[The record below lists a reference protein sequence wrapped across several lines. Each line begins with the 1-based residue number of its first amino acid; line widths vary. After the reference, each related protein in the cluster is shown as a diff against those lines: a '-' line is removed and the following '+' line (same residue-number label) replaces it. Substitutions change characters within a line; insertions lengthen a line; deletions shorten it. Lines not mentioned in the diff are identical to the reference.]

1 MKKPKGYMRGGMMRK
16 TPKGMASGG
25 KLKMVTNDKGEEVP
39 HFAADGKGEMA
50 GGGKTRV
57 ANKMM
62 PKGYFKGGKTMSE
75 GDSIGGSL
83 GKKGEKEKLE
93 KLLQGSERSS
103 GYRTGPLKKEDIT
116 TTREK
121 PILKKSDITKTK
133 KPASKKD

>member
-16 TPKGMASGG
+16 TPKGMSKGG
-25 KLKMVTNDKGEEVP
+25 KMPMARDK
-39 HFAADGKGEMA
+39 DGEMKPA
-50 GGGKTRV
+50 FLVDDNGMRMGGMTVPKT
-57 ANKMM
+57 
-62 PKGYFKGGKTMSE
+62 KGYFKGGKTMSE
-75 GDSIGGSL
+75 GGSIGGGL

-103 GYRTGPLKKEDIT
+103 GYRNGPLKKEDIT
-116 TTREK
+116 ATREK

>member
-39 HFAADGKGEMA
+39 HFAADGKGKMA

-62 PKGYFKGGKTMSE
+62 PKGYFKGGKVME
-75 GDSIGGSL
+75 GASGGL
-83 GKKGEKEKLE
+83 VGHTPRPFPGKRGVGAPPRAERGGKG
-93 KLLQGSERSS
+93 
-103 GYRTGPLKKEDIT
+103 
-116 TTREK
+116 
-121 PILKKSDITKTK
+121 
-133 KPASKKD
+133 